1 MAKQNV
7 DKSFLNGMVEI
18 SPGVWQKA
26 KTTLQPR
33 EIVSH
38 SQTQFAKTYKETGK
52 AESNITWVNGLSIH
66 KEHKI
71 TGHPIVNT
79 PKHPPII
86 VFEIDPIGAPRLT
99 RRDAIFT
106 DPNHIDPKKRQRPA
120 VTRYWIYKRQLEA
133 IATGSKFTMPES
145 HFHIFCYME
154 MPQSWSKKKKQESVG
169 YPHKQRPDSDNILKG
184 IQDALCSEDSY
195 IFDAND
201 SLSSISRLQMQGK
214 A

>member
-7 DKSFLNGMVEI
+7 DKSFLNGMTEI
-18 SPGVWQKA
+18 SPGVWQKN

-33 EIVSH
+33 DIIK
-38 SQTQFAKTYKETGK
+38 AKGNLGGATEYVHE
-52 AESNITWVNGLSIH
+52 LSITR
-66 KEHKI
+66 KDI
-71 TGHPIVNT
+71 VVTGHQIVNT

-133 IATGSKFTMPES
+133 IAVGSKFTMPES

-154 MPQSWSKKKKQESVG
+154 MPQSWNKKKKQESVG

-195 IFDAND
+195 IWDVRITKIWAWKG
-201 SLSSISRLQMQGK
+201 SIEIYST
-214 A
+214 